1 MELSSNAS
9 RPRAV
14 LPPPCRGLSRVE
26 SAGYIGVSP
35 SLFDQMVEDGRMP
48 RPIRINNRKVWDVR
62 SIDRAFE
69 ALLIDGEESGSLNTW
84 DDF

>member
-1 MELSSNAS
+1 M
-9 RPRAV
+9 
-14 LPPPCRGLSRVE
+14 
-26 SAGYIGVSP
+26 AGYVGVSP

-48 RPIRINNRKVWDVR
+48 PPIRINNRKVWDVR

-69 ALLIDGEESGSLNTW
+69 ALPIDGEESGSRNTW